1 MRQTQE
7 NGILK
12 LFYEYPNRSFTVR
25 ELEKTTKIPRATA
38 HRILIALKKEELI
51 TKDNKAETNILFKTK
66 KTNYY
71 IEEII
76 KSGLV
81 RELTKI
87 LNPSCIILFGSIRRG
102 DSVKESDID
111 LFVESPVKKDFS
123 IKKYEKILGH
133 KIQLFIE
140 TDIHNLQPTLFN
152 NIINGVILYGGLRL
166 R

>member
-7 NGILK
+7 NRILK
-12 LFYEYPNRSFTVR
+12 IFYEYSNRSFTIR
-25 ELEKTTKIPRATA
+25 ELEKITKIPRASA
-38 HRILIALKKEELI
+38 HRILIALKKEGLI
-51 TKDNKAETNILFKTK
+51 TKENKAETNMLFKTK
-66 KTNYY
+66 KTNHY

-81 RELTKI
+81 GELTKI

-111 LFVESPVKKDFS
+111 LFVESPIKKEFS
-123 IKKYEKILGH
+123 VKKYEKILGH

-140 TDIHNLQPTLFN
+140 TDIHNLQPNLFN
-152 NIINGVILYGGLRL
+152 NVINGIGLYGGLKL